1 MLDTDVDDVERLTA
15 TTYFAL
21 DVATASAQSPAPDRP
36 RPPARAERWRQRARH
51 LLAHDAG
58 GCWVAE
64 DEVGILGAALS
75 LRRENLWA
83 LSSFAVLPRAQSR
96 GVGKA
101 LLDTALRYSEGCLRG
116 MILSSPDPRAARRYR
131 LAGFTL
137 HPTMCASGRVLRATL
152 PVVGGV
158 RPGSDADRDLLDS
171 VDRQVRASAHGVDH
185 PFISQGCALLIF
197 DQLTGSGYAYVDADG
212 SPYLVAATN
221 RRIAQRLLWSALAM
235 SSPDEQVDVAGLTA
249 DQEWAVDVA
258 LAAGLSL
265 GSSGY
270 LCLRHMRPPSPYVP
284 SGHFL

>member
-1 MLDTDVDDVERLTA
+1 MLDTDVDDVERVTA
-15 TTYFAL
+15 MSYYAL
-21 DVATASAQSPAPDRP
+21 DVATASAQSPAPQGP
-36 RPPARAERWRQRARH
+36 RPPARAERWRRRARH

-64 DEVGILGAALS
+64 DEVGLLGVALS

-101 LLDTALRYSEGCLRG
+101 LLDTGLRYSEGCLRG

-137 HPTMCASGRVLRATL
+137 HPTMWASGRVQRATL

-158 RPGSDADRDLLDS
+158 RAGSHADRDLLDS
-171 VDRQVRASAHGVDH
+171 VDRQVRGSAHGVDH
-185 PFISQGCALLIF
+185 PFISHECALLIF
-197 DQLTGSGYAYVDADG
+197 DQLTGCGYAYVDADG

-221 RRIAQRLLWSALAM
+221 RKIAQRLLWSALAM
-235 SSPDEQVDVAGLTA
+235 SSPDEQVDIAGLTS

-270 LCLRHMRPPSPYVP
+270 LCLRHMRPPNPYVP

>member
-1 MLDTDVDDVERLTA
+1 MLDTDVDDVERVTA
-15 TTYFAL
+15 ESYYAL
-21 DVATASAQSPAPDRP
+21 DLATASAHEPAPDGP

-51 LLAHDAG
+51 LLEHDAG

-64 DEVGILGAALS
+64 DEVGIFGAALS

-83 LSSFAVLPRAQSR
+83 LSSYAVLPRAQSR
-96 GVGKA
+96 GAGKA
-101 LLDTALRYSEGCLRG
+101 LLETALRYSEGCLRG
-116 MILSSPDPRAARRYR
+116 MIYSSPDPRAARRYR

-137 HPTMCASGRVLRATL
+137 HPTMWANGRVERSAL

-158 RPGSDADRDLLDS
+158 RAGSDADRDLLDS

-185 PFISQGCALLIF
+185 RFIGRECALLVF
-197 DQLTGSGYAYVDADG
+197 DQLTGSGYAYVDTGG
-212 SPYLVAATN
+212 SPYLLAATN

-235 SSPDEQVDVAGLTA
+235 SSPAEQVVIAGLTA

-270 LCLRHMRPPSPYVP
+270 LCLRHMRPPSPYIP